1 MMFKPMAAIAL
12 LGVLGGCALGVDG
25 SSAPRASFQANM
37 PVQDALDAAQEQAKL
52 CLRGKDAY
60 QVLRLPGGNADS
72 GSVVVRAPF
81 TENDIARVDASA
93 AGAGRTNVEIVMWG
107 RSIWDANAV
116 NAMRDAVTFRTP
128 SCKAYMP
135 RLAPTQAK

>member
-12 LGVLGGCALGVDG
+12 LAGLAGCALGIDG
-25 SSAPRASFQANM
+25 GSAPRATFQANM
-37 PVQDALDAAQEQAKL
+37 PVQDALNAAQEQATL

-60 QVLRLPGGNADS
+60 EVVRLPGGNADS

-81 TENDIARVDASA
+81 TQNDIARVDVAG
-93 AGAGRTNVEIVMWG
+93 AGAGRSNVDIVMWG
-107 RSIWDANAV
+107 RSLWDANAV
-116 NAMRDAVTFRTP
+116 SAMRDAITFRTP

-135 RLAPTQAK
+135 RQAPAAPK